1 MISAHR
7 RGWGQVAVRCNRL
20 CYCIRGL
27 PLSQAASP
35 FYGTL
40 PRFGGAF
47 VLGTLSES
55 FAPATTCSGIACPA
69 ALYAVVRC
77 PQDGDCRLWGGPLVR
92 FLRCPGNGG
101 RGRVGRVCGAARGP
115 LIRAGDFRPLSA
127 LSVDAPCPPPGL
139 RAGPFHNR
147 VRRNRHSVTSV
158 TRTCDALH
166 TGNRFC
172 AASLGP

>member
-47 VLGTLSES
+47 SCVFPPALCATNGAAGRWGCGFADTSRPERRQAQWTATPRYLAGLFHAGPPRVVQPTSRLGVEFGRLAVCQCRPTSP
-55 FAPATTCSGIACPA
+55 APTRGFCLATPSVGCPA
-69 ALYAVVRC
+69 
-77 PQDGDCRLWGGPLVR
+77 
-92 FLRCPGNGG
+92 
-101 RGRVGRVCGAARGP
+101 VG
-115 LIRAGDFRPLSA
+115 SA
-127 LSVDAPCPPPGL
+127 QP
-139 RAGPFHNR
+139 AGPYPDCL
-147 VRRNRHSVTSV
+147 T
-158 TRTCDALH
+158 
-166 TGNRFC
+166 
-172 AASLGP
+172 ASRLS

>member
-47 VLGTLSES
+47 S
-55 FAPATTCSGIACPA
+55 
-69 ALYAVVRC
+69 
-77 PQDGDCRLWGGPLVR
+77 VR
-92 FLRCPGNGG
+92 FSPLRCVQPTVRLGVGVVGLLSSGEIG
-101 RGRVGRVCGAARGP
+101 RSC
-115 LIRAGDFRPLSA
+115 
-127 LSVDAPCPPPGL
+127 
-139 RAGPFHNR
+139 
-147 VRRNRHSVTSV
+147 
-158 TRTCDALH
+158 
-166 TGNRFC
+166 
-172 AASLGP
+172 